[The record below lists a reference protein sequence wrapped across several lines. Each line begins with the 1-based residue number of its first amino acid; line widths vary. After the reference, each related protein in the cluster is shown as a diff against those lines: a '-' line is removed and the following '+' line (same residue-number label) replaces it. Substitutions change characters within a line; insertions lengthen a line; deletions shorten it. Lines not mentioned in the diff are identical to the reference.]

1 MAQTIYKL
9 AEQAYSLIEGGDPG
23 VASSISI
30 NELKIS
36 VGQVINQKLKI
47 DYFNTGLKLGE
58 VIPNSTVIAKYD
70 NVLVTQNGTGKSK
83 ATLPVKPLGLPRN
96 MGVWSIYIPDEPEK
110 EFIPLQMGQSNLL
123 RSQLMINDLLGQVGY
138 ETRGLNIYFTKDL
151 TQTNRVMIS
160 GVAFS
165 YINVELAILDISNY
179 GDYDIL
185 PVPPEMEW
193 EIIQEVYRLY
203 ITQPTADKIVSATAK
218 EDKGT
223 PLRQQEE
230 S

>member
-23 VASSISI
+23 VASSISL

-36 VGQVINQKLKI
+36 VGQVINQKLRI
-47 DYFNTGLKLGE
+47 DYFNAGLKLGE
-58 VIPNSTVIAKYD
+58 AIPNSTVIAKYD
-70 NVLVTQNGTGKSK
+70 NILVTQNGTGKSK
-83 ATLPVKPLGLPRN
+83 ATLPVKPLSLPRN
-96 MGVWSIYIPDEPEK
+96 MGVWSIYIPDEPDK
-110 EFIPLQMGQSNLL
+110 EFIPLQMGQSSLL

-138 ETRGLNIYFTKDL
+138 EVRGLDIYFTKDL
-151 TQTNRVMIS
+151 TQISSITIS
-160 GVAFS
+160 GVRFT
-165 YINVELAILDISNY
+165 YINVELAILDVSKY

-193 EIIQEVYRLY
+193 EIVQDVYRLY
-203 ITQPTADKIVSATAK
+203 ISQPTADKIVSATAK

-223 PLRQQEE
+223 PLRQQEA

>member
-1 MAQTIYKL
+1 MAQTIYRL

-36 VGQVINQKLKI
+36 VGQVINQKLRI
-47 DYFNTGLKLGE
+47 DYFNAGLKLGE
-58 VIPNSTVIAKYD
+58 AIPNSTVIAKYD
-70 NVLVTQNGTGKSK
+70 NVLVTQNGTGRSK
-83 ATLPVKPLGLPRN
+83 ATLPVKPLSLPRN
-96 MGVWSIYIPDEPEK
+96 MGVWSIYIPNEPEK

-123 RSQLMINDLLGQVGY
+123 KSQLMINDLLGQVGY
-138 ETRGLNIYFTKDL
+138 EVRGLDIYFTKDL
-151 TQTNRVMIS
+151 TQMSYVTIS
-160 GVAFS
+160 GVRFT
-165 YINVELAILDISNY
+165 YVNVELAILDVSKY

-193 EIIQEVYRLY
+193 EIVQEVYKLY
-203 ITQPTADKIVSATAK
+203 ITQPIADKIVSATAK
-218 EDKGT
+218 EEKGI